1 VGGGESAGERLMLS
15 TKMLREL
22 WSGVKL
28 FAADRRKVAAEIRRA
43 AWEASGKDVRDCWF
57 IRLRNLSDENLLV
70 TRVWFESSPR
80 AEVDRRQRRLPKA
93 LAPGEAWE
101 TWLEVDKLP
110 EDVRDRAHELARIC
124 LASGTV
130 IRPQRLG

>member
-1 VGGGESAGERLMLS
+1 MMLS
-15 TKMLREL
+15 TKMIREL
-22 WSGVKL
+22 WSGLKL
-28 FAADRRKVAAEIRRA
+28 FAADRRKVDAQIHRA
-43 AWEASGKDVRDCWF
+43 AWEASGRDVRDCWF

-101 TWLEVDKLP
+101 TWLEVEKLP
-110 EDVRDRAHELARIC
+110 EEVRDRAHELARIC

-130 IRPQRLG
+130 IRPHRAG

>member
-1 VGGGESAGERLMLS
+1 MLS
-15 TKMLREL
+15 TRMLREL

-28 FAADRRKVAAEIRRA
+28 FAADRRKVDAEIRRA
-43 AWEASGKDVRDCWF
+43 AWEASGRDVRDCWF

-93 LAPGEAWE
+93 LAPGEAWRPGSRSRSSPRRCAIAP
-101 TWLEVDKLP
+101 TSS
-110 EDVRDRAHELARIC
+110 RASVSRA
-124 LASGTV
+124 G
-130 IRPQRLG
+130 P

>member
-1 VGGGESAGERLMLS
+1 MLS
-15 TKMLREL
+15 TRMLREL

-28 FAADRRKVAAEIRRA
+28 FAADRRKIAAAIRRA
-43 AWEASGKDVRDCWF
+43 AWEASAKDVRDCWF
-57 IRLRNLSDENLLV
+57 ITVRNLSDENLLV

-80 AEVDRRQRRLPKA
+80 TEVDRRQRRLPKA
-93 LAPGEAWE
+93 LAPGEVWE

-110 EDVRDRAHELARIC
+110 EDARERAHALARVS

-130 IRPQRLG
+130 IRPRGSS

>member
-1 VGGGESAGERLMLS
+1 MLS
-15 TKMLREL
+15 TKMIREL
-22 WSGVKL
+22 WSGVKI
-28 FAADRRKVAAEIRRA
+28 FAADRRKVDAEIRRGE
-43 AWEASGKDVRDCWF
+43 WEASDRDVRDCWF
-57 IRLRNLSDENLLV
+57 IRLRNRSDESLLV

-101 TWLEVDKLP
+101 TWLEVEKLP
-110 EDVRDRAHELARIC
+110 AEVRDRAYELARIC

-130 IRPQRLG
+130 IRPQRAG

>member
-1 VGGGESAGERLMLS
+1 MLS
-15 TKMLREL
+15 TRMLREL

-28 FAADRRKVAAEIRRA
+28 FAADRRKVHAAIRRG

-57 IRLRNLSDENLLV
+57 IHLRNLSDENLLV

-80 AEVDRRQRRLPKA
+80 AEVDRRTRRLPKA

-110 EDVRDRAHELARIC
+110 TEVRERAHELARIC

-130 IRPQRLG
+130 IRPQRSG

>member
-1 VGGGESAGERLMLS
+1 
-15 TKMLREL
+15 
-22 WSGVKL
+22 
-28 FAADRRKVAAEIRRA
+28 
-43 AWEASGKDVRDCWF
+43 
-57 IRLRNLSDENLLV
+57 V

-101 TWLEVDKLP
+101 TWLEVEKLP
-110 EDVRDRAHELARIC
+110 EEVRDRAHELARIC

-130 IRPQRLG
+130 IRPHRAG